1 MAPACGRRSA
11 LAERRGRKWRRWRPG
26 RRRRAAT
33 ARARTPSVRA
43 GASPRAS
50 TPKWRCWPSTCSSR
64 CPRTGRSRPGPS
76 WRRWPTYRPSSVSP
90 ARRQPFPPAQI
101 SLLLLSPQ
109 TNPITPSHP
118 SPPTIPYYC
127 TTDMLHQP
135 PAPRN
140 AFILGFIFFVPFR
153 LVLNSPPPLKRI
165 NPALP
170 SPASPDPRSKI
181 TATSKGLKMG
191 LQNSRTIFRGSHE
204 KVFLRLGKGS
214 GEGKWVGCGGDVS
227 GRVLSS
233 NPSLPLA

>member
-1 MAPACGRRSA
+1 MTGWLGALPHLGAAHLVPAARASGKLRPQANGSAVAGEADSHWSDGRGDVCLLADPRRGGAECSMAPACGRRSA
-11 LAERRGRKWRRWRPG
+11 LAERRERKWRRWRPG

-140 AFILGFIFFVPFR
+140 AFILDFIFSSLSDWF
-153 LVLNSPPPLKRI
+153 SI
-165 NPALP
+165 LP
-170 SPASPDPRSKI
+170 HP
-181 TATSKGLKMG
+181 
-191 LQNSRTIFRGSHE
+191 
-204 KVFLRLGKGS
+204 
-214 GEGKWVGCGGDVS
+214 
-227 GRVLSS
+227 
-233 NPSLPLA
+233 